1 VRVDEVVVLDAVAVA
16 ALAQSTRERARE
28 AAAAAAQVLH
38 GYAAELDEIA
48 EAAVQLDQREHEIE
62 HQLRWW
68 ADRIRQLEAALTG
81 HPTDDMDTSR
91 ELALYRGRV
100 SGAETLRKHY
110 IEQRR
115 ALLHRHTA
123 ADAACTAAL
132 AEL

>member
-1 VRVDEVVVLDAVAVA
+1 MLDAVAVA
-16 ALAQSTRERARE
+16 ALAQSTRARARGAGG
-28 AAAAAAQVLH
+28 AAAEVLH
-38 GYAAELDEIA
+38 GYASELDEIA
-48 EAAVQLDQREHEIE
+48 EAAVQLDQKEHEIE

-81 HPTDDMDTSR
+81 HPADDMDTSR

-115 ALLHRHTA
+115 ALLARHTV
-123 ADAACTAAL
+123 ADAACAAQL